1 MRSLVRNT
9 ESAAMA
15 PTCIVCL
22 PGAYHAAA
30 DLSSAGFD
38 SRVRER
44 ALPIDLAFVD
54 VDLSHLGDR
63 GPLDRLRHEIVLPAR
78 AMGYRSIWM
87 AGISLGG
94 FIALDYAAS
103 NPGDLDGVC
112 LLAPYLG
119 SRILIREIAA
129 ASGLAAWAAGPAA
142 ESDEERRIW
151 RFIQARHLLTRRAD
165 ARPWYRPSLYLGYG
179 REDRFSDA
187 HRLMAE
193 ALPAGAVDVVP
204 GGHDFTTWMVLWEN
218 FLDARFA

>member
-1 MRSLVRNT
+1 MRSLVRNAQ
-9 ESAAMA
+9 SAARA

-22 PGAYHAAA
+22 PGAYHGAA

-44 ALPIDLAFVD
+44 ALPIDLTFVD
-54 VDLSHLGDR
+54 VDLGYLGDR
-63 GPLDRLRHEIVLPAR
+63 RPLDRLKQEIVLPAR

-94 FIALDYAAS
+94 FIALDYAVS
-103 NPGDLDGVC
+103 NPGDLDGLC

-119 SRILIREIAA
+119 NRMLTREIAA
-129 ASGLAAWAAGPAA
+129 APGLAAWAAGPAS
-142 ESDEERRIW
+142 ESDDERRIW
-151 RFIQARHLLTRRAD
+151 RFIQAQHPLARRAG
-165 ARPWYRPSLYLGYG
+165 ASPWCSTPLYLGYG

-187 HRLMAE
+187 HRLMAQ

-204 GGHDFTTWMVLWEN
+204 GGHDFKTWTVLWEN
-218 FLDARFA
+218 FLDSRFA

>member
-1 MRSLVRNT
+1 MRSLVRHA
-9 ESAAMA
+9 EPAARA
-15 PTCIVCL
+15 PGCIVCL
-22 PGAYHAAA
+22 PGAYHEAA
-30 DLSSAGFD
+30 DLVSAGFD

-44 ALPIDLAFVD
+44 ALPIDLTFVD
-54 VDLSHLGDR
+54 VDSSHLDDR
-63 GPLDRLRHEIVLPAR
+63 RPFDQLKREIVLPAR

-119 SRILIREIAA
+119 SRMLIREIAA
-129 ASGLAAWAAGPAA
+129 APGLAAWAAGPCA
-142 ESDEERRIW
+142 EADAERRLW
-151 RFIQARHLLTRRAD
+151 RFIQARHPLARRAD
-165 ARPWYRPSLYLGYG
+165 EYPWYRPSLYLGYG

-204 GGHDFTTWMVLWEN
+204 GGHDFTTWTVLWEN
-218 FLDARFA
+218 FLDARFV

>member
-1 MRSLVRNT
+1 MRSVVRNA
-9 ESAAMA
+9 ESTARA

-30 DLSSAGFD
+30 DLSAAGFD

-54 VDLSHLGDR
+54 VELGYLGDR
-63 GPLDRLRHEIVLPAR
+63 RPLDRLKHEIVLPAR

-94 FIALDYAAS
+94 FIALDYAVS
-103 NPGDLDGVC
+103 NPGDLDGLC

-119 SRILIREIAA
+119 SRMLIREIAA
-129 ASGLAAWAAGPAA
+129 APGLAAWAAGPAQ
-142 ESDEERRIW
+142 ESDEERRVW
-151 RFIQARHLLTRRAD
+151 RFIQAQHPLARRAD
-165 ARPWYRPSLYLGYG
+165 GPRYSPPLHLGYG
-179 REDRFSDA
+179 REDRFSDS
-187 HRLMAE
+187 HRLMAQ

-204 GGHDFTTWMVLWEN
+204 GGHDLKTWTVLWEN
-218 FLDARFA
+218 FLDSRFA

>member
-1 MRSLVRNT
+1 MRSLVRT
-9 ESAAMA
+9 ADSAARA

-54 VDLSHLGDR
+54 VDLTHFGDR
-63 GPLDRLRHEIVLPAR
+63 RPLDRLKREIVLPAR

-94 FIALDYAAS
+94 FIALDYAAC
-103 NPGDLDGVC
+103 NPGDLDGLC

-119 SRILIREIAA
+119 SRVLTREIAA
-129 ASGLAAWAAGPAA
+129 ASGLAAWAPGPAA
-142 ESDEERRIW
+142 ETDEERRIW
-151 RFIQARHLLTRRAD
+151 RFIQAQHPHAARAA
-165 ARPWYRPSLYLGYG
+165 ARSWYSPFLYLGYG

-187 HRLMAE
+187 HRLMAQ
-193 ALPAGAVDVVP
+193 ALPADAVDVVP
-204 GGHDFTTWMVLWEN
+204 GGHDLGTWTVLWEN
-218 FLDARFA
+218 FLDSRFA

>member
-1 MRSLVRNT
+1 MRSLVRT
-9 ESAAMA
+9 AESAARA

-54 VDLSHLGDR
+54 VDLRHLGDR
-63 GPLDRLRHEIVLPAR
+63 RPLDRLKHEIVLPAR

-94 FIALDYAAS
+94 FMALDYAAS
-103 NPGDLDGVC
+103 NPGDLDGLC

-119 SRILIREIAA
+119 SRMLTREIA
-129 ASGLAAWAAGPAA
+129 ASGLAAWTGGAAA

-151 RFIQARHLLTRRAD
+151 RLIQAQHPLAQRAD
-165 ARPWYRPSLYLGYG
+165 AGPGYSPPLYLGYG

-187 HRLMAE
+187 HRLMAQ

-204 GGHDFTTWMVLWEN
+204 GGHDWRTWTVLWEN
-218 FLDARFA
+218 FLDSRFA

>member
-1 MRSLVRNT
+1 MRSLVRT
-9 ESAAMA
+9 AESAARA

-54 VDLSHLGDR
+54 VDLRHLGDR
-63 GPLDRLRHEIVLPAR
+63 RPLDRLKHEIVLPAR

-94 FIALDYAAS
+94 FMALDYAAS
-103 NPGDLDGVC
+103 NPGDLDGLC

-119 SRILIREIAA
+119 SRMLTREIA
-129 ASGLAAWAAGPAA
+129 ASGLAAWTGGAAA

-151 RFIQARHLLTRRAD
+151 RLIQAQHPLAQRTD
-165 ARPWYRPSLYLGYG
+165 AGPGYSPSLYLGYG

-187 HRLMAE
+187 HRLMAQ

-204 GGHDFTTWMVLWEN
+204 GGHDWRTWTVLWEN
-218 FLDARFA
+218 FLDSRFA